1 MYRSN
6 QFEFVYI
13 VNLIRIDNEFV
24 LWLYRCLPTSLVST
38 RSLFLHADLFLSV
51 EYRKSFRCKMTHW
64 NGKKE
69 RTSHKRRLQHKLIYV
84 SHLLKYCSHTISIA
98 LCDFVLWKL
107 IDPRTRFIQLTCQ
120 LCREILTNDLA
131 THLLCHTNV
140 QCAGC
145 MHTKHQ
151 MTLFINI
158 NLERQIEWTERKV
171 WTRQFAM
178 EQIYFDM
185 EHANTHTHTQM
196 KETLSEYIVFDAMT
210 LC

>member
-1 MYRSN
+1 MNLSFGSIDAFLRRSSPLGLSFSMLIFSYLSN
-6 QFEFVYI
+6 IENRFVTKWPI
-13 VNLIRIDNEFV
+13 EM
-24 LWLYRCLPTSLVST
+24 
-38 RSLFLHADLFLSV
+38 
-51 EYRKSFRCKMTHW
+51 E
-64 NGKKE
+64 KKD